1 MNEREI
7 RDALERAYGETP
19 QAFHGR
25 VRDTLLDIRRGERE
39 PVMKRKLGWGAA
51 LVLALLLA
59 STAAVAAN
67 LTGVL
72 GFITNTASK
81 TWVLDEASD
90 IVHLDAASA
99 SVGNCTAKISE
110 WACDGEVLVVTLNV
124 VDPAL
129 ATEGYYVPEDEDEDY
144 LAGLENYGL
153 THMPGALRVSAGEIG
168 GKSLD
173 FYWGDEEACEI
184 IYAFEAPLQ
193 NAPDAFTVTVP
204 FSCSAGEGELSFD
217 VTSAD
222 FGRVREF
229 ALPEPSAFDGYALA
243 VTKCKGTALYTYM
256 AMELTFDEAT
266 PQARREE
273 IAEAYMEGMVAPQ
286 GVMDTVAG
294 EGEEIALPRRSRWS
308 QDERAVFIELLG
320 NPRQTYPQ
328 TAAFYPRWGMDDVDL
343 DAEKVV
349 YPPLSQ
355 EGAVI
360 FDLRAR

>member
-1 MNEREI
+1 MNERDI

-19 QAFHGR
+19 QIFSGR
-25 VRDTLLDIRRGERE
+25 VRDTLLDIRRGERK

-59 STAAVAAN
+59 STVAVAAN

-72 GFITNTASK
+72 GFITHTAAK
-81 TWVLDEASD
+81 TWVLDEAGGM
-90 IVHLDAASA
+90 VHLDAAYA
-99 SVGNCTAKISE
+99 NVGNCAAKISE

-124 VDPAL
+124 IDPAL

-153 THMPGALRVSAGEIG
+153 THMPGELRVSAGEIG

-173 FYWGDEEACEI
+173 FYWGDEAAREI

-193 NAPDAFTVTVP
+193 NAPDVFTVTVP
-204 FSCSAGEGELSFD
+204 FSCSEGEGELSFD

-222 FGRVREF
+222 FGRVRAF
-229 ALPEPSAFDGYALA
+229 ALPQPSAFDGYALS

-256 AMELTFDEAT
+256 EMELTFDGQT
-266 PQARREE
+266 PMARREQ
-273 IAEAYMEGMVAPQ
+273 IVEAYMEGMVAPE
-286 GVMDTVAG
+286 GVLDAVPG
-294 EGEEIALPRRSRWS
+294 EGGEIALPRRGRWS
-308 QDERAVFIELLG
+308 EDGLTYAIGLLG
-320 NPRQTYPQ
+320 NPREEYPK
-328 TAAFYPRWGMDDVDL
+328 TLAFYPRWGMEDVDW

-355 EGAVI
+355 EGAVV
-360 FDLRAR
+360 FGLLEE